1 MPLDAITLNALVCEL
16 EGAIV
21 GAKID
26 KIHQPEREE
35 LFFSLR
41 SKRGNTRLYLSAA
54 ANHPGI
60 RLADERRDNPAAPPM
75 FCMLLRKR
83 LVGGRIS
90 AISQQGMERAVSIEI
105 DCYDELGDETK
116 NTVVVELQGR
126 HSNIILVG
134 GDGRII
140 DCLKRIDSEMS
151 EKRQLLP
158 GLFYRVPP
166 APEKIQLLDFDRAA
180 FLARLSEKADE
191 TLDQVILKSYLGV
204 SPLIAR
210 EIAFRTAL
218 DASPAVFR
226 LDESA
231 RGRAADEMEALCA
244 RVREQR
250 YEPMLLYRSGEEL
263 AFDFTFMPILQ
274 YGASAVCRK
283 QARFSDL
290 LLAYYDRRERAE
302 RIRRRTHDMQKVIQT
317 QRDRLV
323 RKLSSQREELK
334 KSVDREG
341 LRIRGDLLTANLYR
355 VERGGKSVTVTNF
368 YDENEGE
375 LTIALDVRLSPQQNA
390 QKYYKDYAKAKNA
403 EQALTEQIA
412 TGERER
418 AYLESV
424 LQEIARAETEKD
436 VSEIREELK
445 ENGYLARAKGEKGKK
460 QPPLT
465 PPVEYRTTDG
475 FAVFAGRNNRQN
487 EQLTLRTAFK
497 SDWWFHT
504 QKIPGSHVILVCE
517 GEQPTDLAMTEAA
530 MIAAY
535 HSQASESALVPVDY
549 TQVRHV
555 KKLYGGKTGMVNYEN
570 FQTAFVT
577 PDKKRVEAM
586 RIQGDQR

>member
-1 MPLDAITLNALVCEL
+1 MPLDAITLNALICEL

-41 SKRGNTRLYLSAA
+41 SRSGNPRLYLSAA
-54 ANHPGI
+54 ANQPGI

-90 AISQQGMERAVSIEI
+90 AISQQGMERAVSIAI

-126 HSNIILVG
+126 HSNIILVD
-134 GDGRII
+134 GDGRIS

-151 EKRQLLP
+151 DKRQLLP

-166 APEKIQLLDFDRAA
+166 
-180 FLARLSEKADE
+180 
-191 TLDQVILKSYLGV
+191 
-204 SPLIAR
+204 
-210 EIAFRTAL
+210 
-218 DASPAVFR
+218 SPAVFR

-302 RIRRRTHDMQKVIQT
+302 RIRRRTHDMQKIIQT

-355 VERGGKSVTVTNF
+355 VERGAKSVTVTNF

-375 LTIALDVRLSPQQNA
+375 LTIALDMRLSPQQNA
-390 QKYYKDYAKAKNA
+390 QKYYNDYAKAKNA

-487 EQLTLRTAFK
+487 EQLTLKTAFK
-497 SDWWFHT
+497 ADWWFHT

-535 HSQASESALVPVDY
+535 HSQAAESALVPVDY

-586 RIQGDQR
+586 RIQ